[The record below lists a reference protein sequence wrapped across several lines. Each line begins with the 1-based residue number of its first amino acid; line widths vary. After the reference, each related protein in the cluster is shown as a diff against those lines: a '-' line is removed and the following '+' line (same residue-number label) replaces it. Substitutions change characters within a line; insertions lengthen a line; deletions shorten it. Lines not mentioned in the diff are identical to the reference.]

1 MASYT
6 PNPKLP
12 KAPLP
17 KSRTKLQ
24 TLDEAKAKAPTPKS
38 NSMSAQKF
46 ADDKAKANLSNNS
59 KTPTKS
65 SSSNAAKVGKVAGK
79 VVKTVGKGAY
89 KLVGGKVGLALGA
102 ATLGASAV
110 GGYLNKTAS
119 KGHMPSSANKGERQS
134 STSGRGGAAQ
144 GFIKDK
150 PKGQNFSTASK
161 PPINKTKSKS
171 TNKYRVESGDTLS
184 GIAKR
189 AGVTLAELRAANPQ
203 IKDPRKIFRNTG
215 VIIPK
220 GGTKPEPGYTGP
232 VPYRPGSKAAADYEA
247 SRKKR

>member
-12 KAPLP
+12 KPPVP

-24 TLDEAKAKAPTPKS
+24 TLDEAKAKAPVPKS
-38 NSMSAQKF
+38 SSMSAQKF
-46 ADDKAKANLSNNS
+46 ADEKAKANLASNS
-59 KTPTKS
+59 KTPAKS

-79 VVKTVGKGAY
+79 VVKTVGKGTY

-119 KGHMPSSANKGERQS
+119 KGRMPSGKEKQSA
-134 STSGRGGAAQ
+134 TSGRGGAAQ

-232 VPYRPGSKAAADYEA
+232 VPYVP
-247 SRKKR
+247 KKKPKKK

>member
-12 KAPLP
+12 KPPVP

-24 TLDEAKAKAPTPKS
+24 TLDEAKAKAPVPKS
-38 NSMSAQKF
+38 SSMSAQKF
-46 ADDKAKANLSNNS
+46 ADEKAKANLASNS
-59 KTPTKS
+59 KTPAKS

-79 VVKTVGKGAY
+79 VVKTVGKGTY

-119 KGHMPSSANKGERQS
+119 KGRMPSGKEKQSA
-134 STSGRGGAAQ
+134 TSGRGGAAQ

-150 PKGQNFSTASK
+150 SKGQNFSTASK

-232 VPYRPGSKAAADYEA
+232 VPYVP
-247 SRKKR
+247 KKKPKKK

>member
-17 KSRTKLQ
+17 KSKTKLQ

-46 ADDKAKANLSNNS
+46 ADDKAKANLANNS
-59 KTPTKS
+59 KTSTKPS
-65 SSSNAAKVGKVAGK
+65 PSNATKVGKVAGK

-89 KLVGGKVGLALGA
+89 KLVGGKVGVALSVGALAAGPLFNKMNKDAKTGKMP
-102 ATLGASAV
+102 
-110 GGYLNKTAS
+110 GGKNT
-119 KGHMPSSANKGERQS
+119 
-134 STSGRGGAAQ
+134 TSGRGGRPQ
-144 GFIKDK
+144 GFVGPKSSPFKTPMSISGQVSNKGIKK
-150 PKGQNFSTASK
+150 PESISSGK
-161 PPINKTKSKS
+161 
-171 TNKYRVESGDTLS
+171 KYRVESGDTLS

-232 VPYRPGSKAAADYEA
+232 VPYVP
-247 SRKKR
+247 KKKPKKK

>member
-119 KGHMPSSANKGERQS
+119 KGKPATGNQNV
-134 STSGRGGAAQ
+134 TTGRGGRPQ

-150 PKGQNFSTASK
+150 PKGPNFSTASK

-232 VPYRPGSKAAADYEA
+232 VPYVP
-247 SRKKR
+247 KKKPKKK